1 MDVPGGTQGPLAL
14 RKAGLLR
21 LGAQVYGSRPG
32 SLELGPAWSGS
43 MSSPQKGPPPSCSVL
58 QISHESRQAGPP
70 PSRDRVLHMC
80 GLAALC
86 RAAVPESVSASA
98 AMSILS
104 RSLLL

>member
-1 MDVPGGTQGPLAL
+1 MARGQEAL
-14 RKAGLLR
+14 NLGLLGQEACLLPR
-21 LGAQVYGSRPG
+21 RVR
-32 SLELGPAWSGS
+32 
-43 MSSPQKGPPPSCSVL
+43 PPPAVFSRSA
-58 QISHESRQAGPP
+58 HESRQAGPP
-70 PSRDRVLHMC
+70 PSRDRVLHTC